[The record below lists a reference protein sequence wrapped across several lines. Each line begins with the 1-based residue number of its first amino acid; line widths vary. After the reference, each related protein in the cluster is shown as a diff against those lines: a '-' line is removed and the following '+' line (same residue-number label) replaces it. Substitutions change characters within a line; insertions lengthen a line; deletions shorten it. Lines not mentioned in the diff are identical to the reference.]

1 MSNLVSQPQSGRTHS
16 GIKENEIHASN
27 EELPI
32 SVSLPLQENTHSLKR
47 HVSWSDT
54 STKMNL
60 NYDMVMPNIQNQE
73 PPDIRIE
80 LDNHTVKRL

>member
-1 MSNLVSQPQSGRTHS
+1 MSNLLEPSQSGITHS
-16 GIKENEIHASN
+16 GIKDRATCASN

-32 SVSLPLQENTHSLKR
+32 SMSLQIQENTHSLKR

-54 STKMNL
+54 TTQSNL
-60 NYDMVMPNIQNQE
+60 NYEVVMPNIQRKE

-80 LDNHTVKRL
+80 LDNQSSQR

>member
-1 MSNLVSQPQSGRTHS
+1 MSNLVSEQQSGRTHS

-54 STKMNL
+54 STKLNL
-60 NYDMVMPNIQNQE
+60 NYDLVMPNISSDNT
-73 PPDIRIE
+73 PDIRIE

>member
-1 MSNLVSQPQSGRTHS
+1 MSNLVVPPQSGRTHS
-16 GIKENEIHASN
+16 DIKENATHASN

-32 SVSLPLQENTHSLKR
+32 SMSLPIQENTHSLKR

-54 STKMNL
+54 TTKSSL
-60 NYDMVMPNIQNQE
+60 TYDVVMPNIQSKE

-80 LDNHTVKRL
+80 LDSQTMPR